1 MWLTRTSIRRP
12 VFITVVVLFFT
23 LMGLV
28 SLPKLPVEQNPKVEQ
43 PIISIWAQYPGT
55 APEEMETL
63 VTEPIER
70 AVRAVEGVQSI
81 TSSTSEG
88 NSNISL
94 EFVLGTDLN
103 VAMNDVRAKV
113 DAAKRMLPDDMETP
127 TVRKTDTTS
136 DPIMY
141 LGIAGKRSPRDLRL
155 LVENVFAERLAK
167 LPGVSD
173 LQVWGG
179 DVREIRVL
187 VDRERLDAYGITI
200 SQLADAIRRANLNV
214 PGGTVRQAGQEYS
227 LRTLSEFKNAD
238 DIRNLILY
246 FNTSRGA
253 VRFKLSDI
261 ADVQDTVQDRQF
273 VARFNGQPRVSLSIV
288 KTPEANTIEVADAVK
303 RETARLLKQLPK
315 DLEVNYARDISL
327 EVRAALEDVTVSLI
341 LGIVLVVLTVYV
353 FIHNLRGMFIV
364 ALAIPTSLIATFL
377 VMYAGGFSLNQMTML
392 GLSLVIGIL
401 VDDSIVVLE
410 NIYRHLKAGET
421 PRAAALNGRTEIGL
435 AAIAITLTDVVVFVP
450 IAFMGGVIG
459 QFFREFGLTV
469 ATATLFSLFVSF
481 TLTPMLASRLYK
493 RGEDLEASRGLW
505 AYFDR
510 FYNALDKRYRGVLQW
525 ALNHRW
531 LVVGSGVGVMVGTF
545 LWGWPRLGE
554 EFFPP
559 VDQGQVRV
567 TLEMPPGTRVEK
579 TDEVMMAAEKS
590 IADIPEIKSV
600 SVFIGFGRSGRGGNN
615 GFMRIELYPKEGV
628 LDKLMAWWPGH
639 RSGEPFRQRTDQD
652 VAAEIQKRLKKIP
665 GPILVRAQ
673 ADSSAA
679 GLSRMVGGGGM
690 SSSVGSIQMEL
701 RGFDNNEL
709 VRVASEIRDR
719 MKNIPGL
726 IAPDISWREGK
737 PEVWAQIDR
746 VKAAE
751 YGLSA
756 EQIANTL
763 RDAIAGNIDAKLR
776 DGKNQFDIRV
786 QFKELDRSSVEDVG
800 NVIVGMVNGRA
811 VRLRDVAT
819 LQHGVGP
826 TSIARRDG
834 SRVVSVMAT
843 LEKGLPAGKAQEL
856 VTAAIKDV
864 KLGNVM
870 LKWAGEAESRAEGMS
885 YLLWALALS
894 IVLVYLLMAALFESW
909 LHPFTIMLSLPMAL
923 VGAVLALV
931 LAGMTRNIISI
942 IGFIMLVGL
951 VTKNA
956 LLLIDFINTLRA
968 RGLTRAEAILTAGPT
983 RLRPILMTTVAMILG
998 MAPIALK
1005 IGRAAEQRAPL
1016 GVAVIGGLILS
1027 TLLTLVIIPVVYT
1040 LFDDLSGALVRVWE
1054 HLRAPKPAR
1063 RPIHEPVPQPQPQPQ
1078 TQH

>member
-1 MWLTRTSIRRP
+1 
-12 VFITVVVLFFT
+12 
-23 LMGLV
+23 
-28 SLPKLPVEQNPKVEQ
+28 
-43 PIISIWAQYPGT
+43 
-55 APEEMETL
+55 
-63 VTEPIER
+63 
-70 AVRAVEGVQSI
+70 VQSI
-81 TSSTSEG
+81 TSTTSEG
-88 NSNISL
+88 NSNITL

-103 VAMNDVRAKV
+103 VALNDVRAKV

-141 LGIAGKRSPRDLRL
+141 VGIAGKRSPRDLRL

-179 DVREIRVL
+179 DVREIRVF

-200 SQLADAIRRANLNV
+200 SQLAAAIRSANLNL
-214 PGGTVRQAGQEYS
+214 PGGTVRQAGQEYA
-227 LRTLSEFKNAD
+227 LRALSEFKDVD
-238 DIRNLILY
+238 DIRNLILH
-246 FNTSRGA
+246 FNTPRGP
-253 VRFKLSDI
+253 VKFKVSDV
-261 ADVQDTVQDRQF
+261 ADVQDAVQDRQF

-288 KTPEANTIEVADAVK
+288 KTPEANTLEVADAVK
-303 RETARLLKQLPK
+303 RETERLLRQFK
-315 DLEVNYARDISL
+315 DLEVNYARDISV

-364 ALAIPTSLIATFL
+364 ALAIPTSLVATFL

-469 ATATLFSLFVSF
+469 ASATLFSLFVSF

-493 RGEDLEASRGLW
+493 RGEDLEATRGFW

-510 FYNALDKRYRGVLQW
+510 FYNALDRRYRGVLEW

-531 LVVGSGVGVMVGTF
+531 LVVSGGVAVMLGTF

-567 TLEMPPGTRVEK
+567 TVEMPPGTRVER
-579 TDEVMMAAEKS
+579 TDEVMMAAEKA

-600 SVFIGFGRSGRGGNN
+600 SVFIGFGRSGRGSNN
-615 GFMRIELYPKEGV
+615 GFMRIELHPKESV
-628 LDKLMAWWPGH
+628 LDKLLAWVPGH
-639 RSGEPFRQRTDQD
+639 RSDAPFRRRTDQEI
-652 VAAEIQKRLKKIP
+652 AAEIQKRLKKIP

-679 GLSRMVGGGGM
+679 GLSRMVGGSGF
-690 SSSVGSIQMEL
+690 SSAVGSIQMEL
-701 RGFDNNEL
+701 RGFNTNEL
-709 VRVASEIRDR
+709 VRVASQIRDR

-786 QFKELDRSSVEDVG
+786 QFKEFDRSRIEDVG
-800 NVIVGMVNGRA
+800 SVIVGMATSPRPLSTQGGGAGEVGGRA

-834 SRVVSVMAT
+834 ARVVSVTAT
-843 LEKGLPAGKAQEL
+843 LAPDLPAGKAQQL
-856 VTAAIKDV
+856 VSEAIKDIP
-864 KLGNVM
+864 LGNVM

-885 YLLWALALS
+885 YLMWALGLS
-894 IVLVYLLMAALFESW
+894 IILVYLLMAALFESW

-968 RGLTRAEAILTAGPT
+968 RGMTRTAAILTAGPT
-983 RLRPILMTTVAMILG
+983 RLRPILMTTIAMILG
-998 MAPIALK
+998 MLPIALK
-1005 IGRAAEQRAPL
+1005 IGHAAEQRAPL

-1027 TLLTLVIIPVVYT
+1027 TILTLVIIPVVYT
-1040 LFDDLSGALVRVWE
+1040 LFDDLSGALVRAWE

-1063 RPIHEPVPQPQPQPQ
+1063 RPAREPVPQPQPQPQ
-1078 TQH
+1078 APSVVSG

>member
-1 MWLTRTSIRRP
+1 MWLTQTAIRRP
-12 VFITVVVLFFT
+12 VFITVVVLFFAI
-23 LMGLV
+23 MGLV

-43 PIISIWAQYPGT
+43 PVISIWAQYPGT

-63 VTEPIER
+63 ITEPIER
-70 AVRAVEGVQSI
+70 AVRAVEGIQSI
-81 TSSTSEG
+81 TSTTSEG

-103 VAMNDVRAKV
+103 VAINDVRAKV

-141 LGIAGKRSPRDLRL
+141 LGIAGQRSPRDLRL

-179 DVREIRVL
+179 DVREIRVF
-187 VDRERLDAYGITI
+187 VDRERLDAYGVTI
-200 SQLADAIRRANLNV
+200 SQLADAIRGANRNV

-227 LRTLSEFKNAD
+227 LRALSEFKDAD
-238 DIRNLILY
+238 DIRNLILH
-246 FNTSRGA
+246 FNTPRGA
-253 VRFKLSDI
+253 VKFKVSDI

-303 RETARLLKQLPK
+303 RETERLRRQFK

-364 ALAIPTSLIATFL
+364 ALAIPTSLIATFF
-377 VMYAGGFSLNQMTML
+377 VMYVSGFSLNQMTML

-469 ATATLFSLFVSF
+469 ASATLFSLFVSF

-493 RGEDLEASRGLW
+493 RGEDLEASRGFW

-510 FYNALDKRYRGVLQW
+510 FYNALDGRYRGVLQW

-531 LVVGSGVGVMVGTF
+531 LVVSGGGAVMLATF

-567 TLEMPPGTRVEK
+567 TVEMPPGTRVER
-579 TDEVMMAAEKS
+579 TDEVMMAAEKA

-628 LDKLMAWWPGH
+628 LDKLMAWLPGY
-639 RSGEPFRQRTDQD
+639 RSDTPFRQRTDQD
-652 VAAEIQKRLKKIP
+652 IAAEIQKRLKKIP

-679 GLSRMVGGGGM
+679 GLSRMVGGSGF

-701 RGFDNNEL
+701 RGFNSEEL
-709 VRVASEIRDR
+709 VRVASQIRDR

-763 RDAIAGNIDAKLR
+763 RDAIAGNTDAKLR

-786 QFKELDRSSVEDVG
+786 QFKEFDRSSVEDVG
-800 NVIVGMVNGRA
+800 NVIVGMVSGRA

-843 LEKGLPAGKAQEL
+843 LEKGLPAGKAQQL
-856 VTAAIKDV
+856 VTEAIQDIKS
-864 KLGNVM
+864 GNVM

-968 RGLTRAEAILTAGPT
+968 RGMTRAEAILTAGPT
-983 RLRPILMTTVAMILG
+983 RLRPILMTTIAMILG
-998 MAPIALK
+998 MLPIALK

-1027 TLLTLVIIPVVYT
+1027 TILTLVIIPVIYT

-1063 RPIHEPVPQPQPQPQ
+1063 RPMREPVPQPQSQPQ
-1078 TQH
+1078 IQH